1 MRTNTHREWIRISR
15 PVPRGKTE
23 KYRAPKHMATIVL
36 LISAFI
42 LSGCATGPLFR
53 ANFDADAVGAQ
64 PNTSPPGAPVGDFIY
79 LSDPTGTPGQVTV
92 VNSSALS
99 SKSLQYSNID
109 IPVYYRYVG
118 FMATEEV
125 LGAQQKFR
133 AMWNGRLDLANN
145 SSALDIWLGDG
156 HFSSLAAIRF
166 KNGQVLLRTSDT
178 PTYET
183 IGSYSES
190 QNHVVTITID
200 KATQK
205 YSIVMIPGSVL
216 SGWKPVLHTAALST
230 DRPTIYFHFSENAS
244 SSGKYVVDNVLI
256 EKVD

>member
-1 MRTNTHREWIRISR
+1 MRR
-15 PVPRGKTE
+15 KTM
-23 KYRAPKHMATIVL
+23 KTSTLRTSITLVVMVIAA
-36 LISAFI
+36 SA
-42 LSGCATGPLFR
+42 LGGCATGTLFR
-53 ANFDADAVGAQ
+53 ANFDADAVGAL

-79 LSDPTGTPGQVTV
+79 LSDPTGTPGQITV
-92 VNSSALS
+92 VNSAALS
-99 SKSLQYSNID
+99 SKSLQYANID
-109 IPVYYRYVG
+109 IPVFYRYVG
-118 FMATEEV
+118 FMSTEEM
-125 LGAQQKFR
+125 LGANQKFR
-133 AMWNGRLDLANN
+133 AIWNGRLDLATN
-145 SSALDIWLGDG
+145 SSALDIWVGDG

-178 PTYET
+178 PTYEN

-190 QNHVVTITID
+190 QNHVVTITVD

-205 YSIVMIPGSVL
+205 YSVVMIPGSVL
-216 SGWKPVLHTAALST
+216 SGWRTVLHPAALST